1 MIAVILLGV
10 MTAQAQSGT
19 VPNLELSSTSPGE
32 LTISW
37 DAPDPAPSDYRI
49 VWAKQDLGFP
59 SYKDANEANRGN
71 EYPGGTETS
80 ITLTG
85 LAGGE
90 TFKAMARTRYT
101 SGGRNDGP
109 WSGPWTETVTT
120 RVKDDPPAAPT
131 GLTASEVTHDSVTI
145 TWTAPSQGTVTGY
158 KVLRGTDANSLAT
171 LVQNTG
177 NTDTE
182 YIDSTV
188 AAETAYHYA
197 VLALSQDGD
206 GAQSAALSTTT
217 TAEPQPVPSA
227 PTGLT
232 AAQSHRR
239 PLASPQ
245 PPPMT
250 G

>member
-1 MIAVILLGV
+1 MIAVILLGA
-10 MTAQAQSGT
+10 MTAQAQSGA
-19 VPNLELSSTSPGE
+19 VPNLELSSASPGA

-59 SYKDANEANRGN
+59 SYKAANEANRGN

-90 TFKAMARTRYT
+90 PFKARMRARYT
-101 SGGRNDGP
+101 SGGQNNGS
-109 WSGPWTETVTT
+109 WSGPWTDTVTT
-120 RVKDDPPAAPT
+120 RVQDDPPAAPT
-131 GLTASEVTHDSVTI
+131 GLTVNASLDSVTLN
-145 TWTAPSQGTVTGY
+145 WTAPTQGTVTGY
-158 KVLRGTDANSLAT
+158 RVFRGTDADSLSPII
-171 LVQNTG
+171 QDTG
-177 NTDTE
+177 NTSTE
-182 YIDSTV
+182 YTDSTV
-188 AAETAYHYA
+188 AAETTYHYA

-206 GAQSAALSTTT
+206 GVQSASATTP
-217 TAEPQPVPSA
+217 AEPQPVPSA

-232 AAQSHRR
+232 AA
-239 PLASPQ
+239 
-245 PPPMT
+245 PPMT